1 MAVVDDIIIL
11 KTAVVELQEGYNN
24 LQESYALLLM
34 KLRQQGLT
42 NTMIN
47 DLKESNSND
56 KIEREVFV

>member
-1 MAVVDDIIIL
+1 MAVIDDIIIL

-42 NTMIN
+42 NTMIS